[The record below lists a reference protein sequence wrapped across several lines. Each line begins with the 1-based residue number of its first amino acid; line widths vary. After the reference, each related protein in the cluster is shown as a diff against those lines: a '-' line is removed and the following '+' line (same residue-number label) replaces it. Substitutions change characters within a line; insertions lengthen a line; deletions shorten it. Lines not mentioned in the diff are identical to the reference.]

1 MIRWRLR
8 NKLILLMGGLVVGLL
23 LVTLLLVDL
32 WATRQAHRT
41 VINDLRSTQMVFEQF
56 QRARFERL
64 LSIARILGREYAL
77 RTAVATYDPATV
89 LSAGKNFQARA
100 KSDLFLVTDETGKV
114 LARTDRPRLEGVAE
128 DLSSLPAIQQ
138 ALDDKES
145 THLWRVQDK
154 VYQVVSVPLKAGTDL
169 LGTLSLGFELNDA
182 VAAELKAMTRS
193 EITFLVG
200 GRVVASTWT
209 EAARQDLLRQASRLS
224 GQWSTREAAELLYPL
239 VELPI
244 LGESYLSL
252 VGPLQG
258 LGVKGMGF
266 KILQRSLDEALAFLR
281 SLRRAMVAVGGLV
294 VAVALVSSFLI
305 ARGVTAPVQQLV
317 QGTQAVAE
325 GNYQYR
331 ISLASRDELGVL
343 ARSYNTMAQALQE
356 HTEALKAAYADL
368 QQKTQALESTL
379 RKVELLEQVKGHL
392 SKFVPESVRRI
403 IERAPTAPDLEKQE
417 KDVSTLFLDVQGY
430 TRLSERMSREQM
442 NELLERYFS
451 SFLDDIYQHN
461 GDINETAG
469 DGLMIIFQH
478 DDPIQHAVDAVKT
491 ALAIRYKVDKLNAQL
506 QGPYEPMVVNIGIN
520 SGVAAVGSTRFQ
532 GLTGTRWTF
541 TASGPVTNLAAR
553 LGGLAT
559 NGRVLLGP
567 ETANRVKGYF
577 ALKSVGE
584 VELKN
589 VQEPTL
595 VYEVLTDAASD
606 EA

>member
-1 MIRWRLR
+1 M
-8 NKLILLMGGLVVGLL
+8 LLMGGLVIGLL
-23 LVTLLLVDL
+23 LVTLFLVDR
-32 WATRQAHRT
+32 WATRQAYRT
-41 VINDLRSTQMVFEQF
+41 IISDLRSTQMVFERF
-56 QRARFERL
+56 QQARFERL

-89 LSAGKNFQARA
+89 LSAARNFQARA
-100 KSDLFLVTDETGKV
+100 KGDLFLVTDETGEV

-128 DLSSLPAIQQ
+128 DLSSLPAIKQ
-138 ALDDKES
+138 ALEDQEA
-145 THLWRVQDK
+145 THLWMVQDK
-154 VYQVVSVPLKAGTDL
+154 VYQVASVPLKAGTDL

-182 VAAELKAMTRS
+182 VAAELQAMTRS

-200 GRVVASTWT
+200 GNLVASTLT
-209 EAARQDLLRQASRLS
+209 EAARGDLLRQGTRLADH
-224 GQWSTREAAELLYPL
+224 WSKHEAAELPYPL
-239 VELPI
+239 MELPI
-244 LGESYLSL
+244 LGESYLCL
-252 VGPLQG
+252 IVPLPG
-258 LGVKGMGF
+258 LEVKGMGLS
-266 KILQRSLDEALAFLR
+266 ILQRSLDEALAFLR
-281 SLRRAMVAVGGLV
+281 SIRRALVAVGALA

-325 GNYQYR
+325 GNYRYR
-331 ISLASRDELGVL
+331 ISLSSRDELGVL
-343 ARSYNTMAQALQE
+343 ATSYNAMAQALQE
-356 HTEALKAAYADL
+356 HTEALKVAYAEL
-368 QQKTQALESTL
+368 QQKTQALETTL
-379 RKVELLEQVKGHL
+379 HKVELLEQVKGHL

-430 TRLSERMSREQM
+430 TRMSERMSREEM

-478 DDPIQHAVDAVKT
+478 DDLIQHAVDAVKT
-491 ALAIRYKVDKLNAQL
+491 ALAMRYKVDKLNAQL
-506 QGPYEPMVVNIGIN
+506 QGRYEPMVVNIGIN
-520 SGVAAVGSTRFQ
+520 SGTAAVRSTRFQ

-541 TASGPVTNLAAR
+541 TASGAVTNLAAR

-559 NGRVLLGP
+559 NGHILLGP

-577 ALKSVGE
+577 ALKSLGE